1 MNIVYIKYHSTPFG
15 ELIIGVSGDALCLCD
30 WRYRKMR
37 NTIDN
42 RLKKW
47 LDAEYREADHPLISE
62 TISQLSEYFSG
73 RRQSFQIPLTFAGS
87 AFQQEVWQQLLKIPY
102 GKTVTYMEL
111 ARKLGNEKSVRAV
124 AAANGANAISIV
136 VPCHR
141 VTGSNGELTGYAGG
155 LAAKRKLLE
164 LEGVENK
171 KTQLKMTF

>member
-1 MNIVYIKYHSTPFG
+1 MNIVYIKYHSTHFG

-37 NTIDN
+37 NAIDN

-47 LDAEYREADHPLISE
+47 LNAEYREADHPLISE

-87 AFQQEVWQQLLKIPY
+87 AFQQEVWQQLLKIPF

-111 ARKLGNEKSVRAV
+111 AR
-124 AAANGANAISIV
+124 
-136 VPCHR
+136 
-141 VTGSNGELTGYAGG
+141 
-155 LAAKRKLLE
+155 
-164 LEGVENK
+164 
-171 KTQLKMTF
+171 